1 MRGERHPCRSPPSF
15 LKASIAH
22 RTVSASPFSPRKL
35 LWDSLQ
41 AGEIRHRAIGVFAED
56 FIWEKKLYGEGVRLA
71 LEMIRA
77 EEGVIGQE
85 RKGQAAVQE
94 EMADF
99 VSQREGEKFF
109 IQIVGK
115 AYAGNTA
122 GRHRI
127 ALGAAQ
133 MRMENG
139 DAQFRR
145 QAERVPRS
153 VLAGKAVCKSF
164 GVHRRL
170 IYGTF
175 SE

>member
-22 RTVSASPFSPRKL
+22 RTVSASPFSPRKF

-99 VSQREGEKFF
+99 VSQRGTKHNPGKN
-109 IQIVGK
+109 VGIGK
-115 AYAGNTA
+115 DDTLYALVDGVVNFHK
-122 GRHRI
+122 GRYDKSTVSVI
-127 ALGAAQ
+127 P
-133 MRMENG
+133 E
-139 DAQFRR
+139 
-145 QAERVPRS
+145 AE
-153 VLAGKAVCKSF
+153 A
-164 GVHRRL
+164 
-170 IYGTF
+170 
-175 SE
+175 